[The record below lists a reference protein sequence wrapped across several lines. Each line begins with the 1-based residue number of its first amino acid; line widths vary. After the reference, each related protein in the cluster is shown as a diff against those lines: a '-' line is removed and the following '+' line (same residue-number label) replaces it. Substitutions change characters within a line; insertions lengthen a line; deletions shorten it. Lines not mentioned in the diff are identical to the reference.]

1 VSAAARPT
9 PVPQASLLVDRVV
22 EELSAAPDF
31 VDGVA
36 ANVTLVVEALVMFLS
51 ARLDAPRAYM
61 REDGKGEDALEAE
74 LQADLLE
81 WLRGGAL
88 LQGITVL
95 EPQHVGGGRA
105 DIMIVMDGQRIVIE
119 VKREKGSS
127 EREALHDSYS
137 RQAGSYD
144 ATDYPF
150 GLVAVLDISDL
161 PPMTPRLV
169 DCVWVHTFGPEG
181 TSKRRLVFVRVPGRL
196 RTPSSQTGRLE

>member
-1 VSAAARPT
+1 VSAAIRPT
-9 PVPQASLLVDRVV
+9 PVPQASLLVNRVV
-22 EELSAAPDF
+22 EELSAGPDF

-51 ARLDAPRAYM
+51 TRLDAPKGYM
-61 REDGKGEDALEAE
+61 REDGRGADALEGE

-95 EPQHVGGGRA
+95 EPQQVGGGRA
-105 DIMIVMDGQRIVIE
+105 DIMIVMEGQRIVIE
-119 VKREKGSS
+119 VKREKGNP
-127 EREALHDSYS
+127 ERGALQDSYS

-150 GLVAVLDISDL
+150 GLVAVLDISEL
-161 PPMTPRLV
+161 PPTTPRLV
-169 DCVWVHTFGPEG
+169 DCVWVHAFGTEG
-181 TSKRRLVFVRVPGRL
+181 SSKRRLVFLRVPGRL
-196 RTPSSQTGRLE
+196 RTPSSQTAKPA